1 MDEMNTESLENDA
14 ALSSD
19 SSAEETPASSDR
31 NSQMEDSQTQTMD
44 LGAEDYTDILQ
55 RTAEDHSLSAND
67 LSDSDGSA
75 LLDEN
80 GAVTSPAEGEI
91 LEAQIQVEEP
101 VFQQTDYQ
109 KHNYLQFGEDQIDEN
124 LKLKELHTWLK
135 RGGWNHS
142 ALTKARKA
150 ERMVFDFLDAR
161 SELHCDFCGFP
172 LSDVS
177 YERLADG
184 RIRCNE
190 CSTTALKD
198 LDDFADLF
206 HQCMRLLQNFFEIQL
221 DIPMTVRIT
230 DAAEV
235 GRKAGMVF
243 RPGKEAG
250 NRVLGFAQSRKGEYS
265 IVMEN
270 GAPRLAVIE
279 TMVHELTHLWQYEHW
294 NNREVAR
301 VYQRASRREGEL
313 ATRLVYEGMAMW
325 VSVQFLYLAGEYSY
339 ASRLEAGS
347 AARTDLYGLGFLLFC
362 RKYPLMKSSGYLK
375 DSPFLHFP
383 PVDPDEVTEIL
394 NTVRRKSK

>member
-1 MDEMNTESLENDA
+1 MDETKTESLHEDA
-14 ALSSD
+14 SLSSATSED
-19 SSAEETPASSDR
+19 VIPVLPEEEKEADNRPADLGADDYVPVTRRNSRTEKKEPAEQPAEDAEQEEIPISRDVPVSDPIMEETP
-31 NSQMEDSQTQTMD
+31 T
-44 LGAEDYTDILQ
+44 
-55 RTAEDHSLSAND
+55 
-67 LSDSDGSA
+67 
-75 LLDEN
+75 
-80 GAVTSPAEGEI
+80 
-91 LEAQIQVEEP
+91 EEP
-101 VFQQTDYQ
+101 VIQKTDYQ
-109 KHNYLQFGEDQIDEN
+109 KHNYLQFGEEQIDEN
-124 LKLKELHTWLK
+124 LQLKELHAWLK

-150 ERMVFDFLDAR
+150 ERMVFDFLDAK
-161 SELHCDFCGFP
+161 SDLHCDFCGFP

-190 CSTTALKD
+190 CSATALKD

-243 RPGKEAG
+243 RPGKDAG

-294 NNREVAR
+294 NNRDVAR
-301 VYQRASRREGEL
+301 VYQRTSRREGEL
-313 ATRLVYEGMAMW
+313 ARRLVYEGMAMW

-339 ASRLEAGS
+339 ASRLEANT

-394 NTVRRKSK
+394 NTVRRKPN